1 VALEEY
7 EINFMDKLWESAKR
21 LRGKM
26 EASQYKH
33 IFLPLIFFKYIS
45 DMFES
50 RRKWLENALRDP
62 KNEDYYLPN
71 ATEEDIKSILE
82 DCDGYLSVGVFY
94 VSEKA
99 RRNWPTIGIEFLI
112 GDFAFS
118 NISSFSQL

>member
-1 VALEEY
+1 LIDYQKGDAMALEEY
-7 EINFMDKLWESAKR
+7 EINFMDKLWEAANR

-33 IFLPLIFFKYIS
+33 IVLPLIFLKYIS

-82 DCDGYLSVGVFY
+82 DRD
-94 VSEKA
+94 A
-99 RRNWPTIGIEFLI
+99 RASFRINEGFELFIGIYTRKT
-112 GDFAFS
+112 
-118 NISSFSQL
+118 